1 MTKWEP
7 ARLCHGELRYAEE
20 PLCLPAVWVAF
31 FSPFCQKG
39 GLAAGPFSAPFLLHF
54 PTVSLQPAGSS
65 FWEQPMDLGGS
76 GGGCS
81 KAVSTAGQGRGV
93 GKG

>member
-1 MTKWEP
+1 MQRNP
-7 ARLCHGELRYAEE
+7 SVSRLFGLLFF
-20 PLCLPAVWVAF
+20 PLLP
-31 FSPFCQKG
+31 KG
-39 GLAAGPFSAPFLLHF
+39 GLAAGPFSAPFLLRF

-65 FWEQPMDLGGS
+65 FWDQPMDLGGS